1 MQNDNYSKKINS
13 KPNMKPSRRSTC
25 KRWRNGT
32 LGQGMSGYRFHAP
45 DEWNC
50 VVNVKWHNFTLQN
63 IHLLWYC
70 ALWYRAVYCDIVF
83 SRVFVCIAWYQLLL
97 FVFNLCSHPVCRVW
111 SDLLYACL
119 STCLACALQSCD
131 QQNDRES
138 SACARGLNST
148 GSRGLSART
157 FWKSYSERCL
167 SSYCWVVSRLCID
180 TLWNFSATLPRNG
193 TLLFNVG
200 HLLWACRVDVNV
212 VAHRSTSS
220 RGVLNL
226 SLIHISAPTRPY

>member
-1 MQNDNYSKKINS
+1 MILCFMI
-13 KPNMKPSRRSTC
+13 PC
-25 KRWRNGT
+25 
-32 LGQGMSGYRFHAP
+32 
-45 DEWNC
+45 C
-50 VVNVKWHNFTLQN
+50 
-63 IHLLWYC
+63 I
-70 ALWYRAVYCDIVF
+70 LWYRIYSCVCLYCVVSIIII
-83 SRVFVCIAWYQLLL
+83 RVRFMQSPCMLSVVWFTVCLL
-97 FVFNLCSHPVCRVW
+97 
-111 SDLLYACL
+111 A
-119 STCLACALQSCD
+119 CLACALQSCD

-200 HLLWACRVDVNV
+200 HLSERVVSTWTLLLIVRHLLEACCIVVDAGVQRGPSARRSPGVSWNVNGSGRVVPFHLISIAERGHAV
-212 VAHRSTSS
+212 RTVHRVTSHRFS
-220 RGVLNL
+220 SKSECVDPRQKIV
-226 SLIHISAPTRPY
+226 IRR